1 MNSFKDNIGRYFFMK
16 LQALRLAGLLLK
28 VLEADCGLLSSES
41 SLRKN

>member
-28 VLEADCGLLSSES
+28 VLEADEG
-41 SLRKN
+41 SLAQKAA